1 MSIIQCTTAS
11 RYVATTRR
19 FFPVCIWL
27 ILWTFH
33 FTEQQIHL
41 SPWEEECFFTS
52 SEDTLMVVP
61 TARLKNYE
69 WRSWR
74 LWLKPVIWSFTQSFK
89 RVDILFPLY
98 AQDFPKCNVQSGN
111 GFTFLNIRGAQ
122 FLRGGGTNNSKT
134 WLQRLTSIHH
144 QFEANFRHW

>member
-1 MSIIQCTTAS
+1 MSIIQYTTAS

-61 TARLKNYE
+61 TARLKKL
-69 WRSWR
+69 RVTF
-74 LWLKPVIWSFTQSFK
+74 LKIMVKAGDLKLYTVFQESRHSLSFVCARFSQMQCSIRKWVHISEHKGSPIFY
-89 RVDILFPLY
+89 VVV
-98 AQDFPKCNVQSGN
+98 AQTIPKHGCNV
-111 GFTFLNIRGAQ
+111 
-122 FLRGGGTNNSKT
+122 
-134 WLQRLTSIHH
+134 
-144 QFEANFRHW
+144 